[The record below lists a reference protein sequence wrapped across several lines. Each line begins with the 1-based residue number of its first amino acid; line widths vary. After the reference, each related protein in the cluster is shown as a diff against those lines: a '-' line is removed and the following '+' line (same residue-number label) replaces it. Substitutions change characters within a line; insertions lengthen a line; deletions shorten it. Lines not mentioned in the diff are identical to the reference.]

1 MDENWDFLCAEKKE
15 LHSCPIKKK
24 SYTDVQVAT

>member
-15 LHSCPIKKK
+15 LHSCPIKKNLIQM
-24 SYTDVQVAT
+24 SR